1 MTKLAKELTLYGLI
15 MVAIGSSIGSGI
27 FVTPS
32 QIAALIPSAGLI
44 LAVWTLGGLVSLTGA
59 LTFGEL
65 GSLFPKAGGIYIFLK
80 EAYGG
85 WLGFLYGWAYLLIIT
100 SGSIAVLSLAFTY
113 YLSFF
118 IPMGQSGKIIT
129 SIIVII
135 TVTTLNVFRAK
146 FGEIFSNIFTGLKL
160 VGIFIII
167 GVGIFYGS
175 SSLSFHNFNIS
186 FSSGSS
192 ISGFGVALVSV
203 LFSYGGW
210 QHASFLAAETKNP
223 SRNVPVAMITGALIV
238 VAIYLLVNVSY
249 MLLLPVNKIVGS
261 QKIAAEAIS
270 TVLPFGGMLVAGII
284 AISTLG
290 TIGIYTLSAPRIYY
304 AMADDGLF
312 FKKIAD
318 VHPRFKTP
326 INAIIAQSVWSIVL
340 LLFWGTFEDLIT
352 YTVSVEWIFFTLAAA
367 GIFIFRKKLKN
378 ADRPYKTFGY
388 PVTPLIF
395 ICINIWFVINIMIN
409 KPLHIATGLV
419 FLALGIPF
427 YLFFKRKSS
436 INNQN
441 KTLDILP
448 GKVSDWTK

>member
-15 MVAIGSSIGSGI
+15 MVAIGSCIGSGI

-32 QIAALIPSAGLI
+32 QIAGLVPSAGLI
-44 LAVWTLGGLVSLTGA
+44 LGVWALGGLVTLTGA

-65 GSLFPKAGGIYIFLK
+65 GSLFPKAGGIYVFLK

-85 WLGFLYGWAYLLIIT
+85 WMGFLYGWAYLLIIT
-100 SGSIAVLSLAFTY
+100 SGSIAVLSLAFAY

-118 IPMGQSGKIIT
+118 VPMGQNGKLIT
-129 SIIVII
+129 GIIVIVF
-135 TVTTLNVFRAK
+135 VTTLNVFRAK

-160 VGIFIII
+160 LGLFIII
-167 GVGIFYGS
+167 GVGIYFGS
-175 SSLSFHNFNIS
+175 SSLSFNNF
-186 FSSGSS
+186 S
-192 ISGFGVALVSV
+192 IGFGANSNLSGFGVALVGV

-210 QHASFLAAETKNP
+210 QHASFLAGETKNP
-223 SRNVPVAMITGALIV
+223 SRNVPIAMITGALIV
-238 VAIYLLVNVSY
+238 IVIYLLVNVSY
-249 MLLLPVNKIVGS
+249 MLLMPVAKIASS
-261 QKIAAEAIS
+261 QKVAAEAIS

-284 AISTLG
+284 AISTFG

-312 FKKIAD
+312 FKRIAD
-318 VHPRFKTP
+318 VHPKFQTP
-326 INAIIAQSVWSIVL
+326 VNAIIAQSAWSIVL

-352 YTVSVEWIFFTLAAA
+352 YTVSIEWIFFTLAAA

-395 ICINIWFVINIMIN
+395 ICINTWFVTNIMIR
-409 KPLHIATGLV
+409 KPLHMAIGIG
-419 FLALGIPF
+419 FLILGVPF
-427 YLFFKRKSS
+427 YLYFRKK
-436 INNQN
+436 NAQA
-441 KTLDILP
+441 
-448 GKVSDWTK
+448 TKH

>member
-15 MVAIGSSIGSGI
+15 MVAIGSCIGSGI

-32 QIAALIPSAGLI
+32 QIAGLVPSAGLI
-44 LAVWTLGGLVSLTGA
+44 LAVWALGGLVTITGA

-65 GSLFPKAGGIYIFLK
+65 GSLFPKAGGIYVFLK

-100 SGSIAVLSLAFTY
+100 SGSIAVLSLAFAY

-118 IPMGQSGKIIT
+118 IPMGETGKIVT

-135 TVTTLNVFRAK
+135 ALTTLNVFRAK
-146 FGEIFSNIFTGLKL
+146 FGEIFSNIFTGLKIL
-160 VGIFIII
+160 GILIII
-167 GVGIFYGS
+167 GCGFIFGS
-175 SSLSFHNFNIS
+175 SDLSFKD
-186 FSSGSS
+186 FSIGFGSNS
-192 ISGFGVALVSV
+192 SLSGFGVALVGV

-210 QHASFLAAETKNP
+210 QHASFLAGETKNP
-223 SRNVPVAMITGALIV
+223 SRNVPIAMIAGALIV
-238 VAIYLLVNVSY
+238 TVIYLLVNVSY
-249 MLLLPVNKIVGS
+249 MLLLPVGTIGSS
-261 QKIAAEAIS
+261 QKVAAEAIS
-270 TVLPFGGMLVAGII
+270 TVLPFGGMLVAAII

-318 VHPRFKTP
+318 VHPKFRTP
-326 INAIIAQSVWSIVL
+326 INAIIAQSAWSIVL

-352 YTVSVEWIFFTLAAA
+352 YTVSVEWIFFTLAAI

-388 PVTPLIF
+388 PITPLIF
-395 ICINIWFVINIMIN
+395 ICINTWFVTNILIR
-409 KPLHIATGLV
+409 KPLHMGIGIG
-419 FLALGIPF
+419 FLILGIPV
-427 YLFFKRKSS
+427 YLFFKRK
-436 INNQN
+436 NAVKN
-441 KTLDILP
+441 L
-448 GKVSDWTK
+448 

>member
-15 MVAIGSSIGSGI
+15 MVAIGSCIGSGI

-32 QIAALIPSAGLI
+32 QIAGLVPSAGLI
-44 LAVWTLGGLVSLTGA
+44 LAVWALGGLVTLTGA

-65 GSLFPKAGGIYIFLK
+65 GSLFPKAGGIYVFLK

-100 SGSIAVLSLAFTY
+100 SGSIAVLSLAFAY

-118 IPMGQSGKIIT
+118 IPMNETGKIVA

-160 VGIFIII
+160 LGILIII
-167 GVGIFYGS
+167 GCGFIFGS
-175 SSLSFHNFNIS
+175 SDLSFKD
-186 FSSGSS
+186 FSIGFGPNSS
-192 ISGFGVALVSV
+192 LSGFGVALVGV

-210 QHASFLAAETKNP
+210 QHASFLAGETKNP
-223 SRNVPVAMITGALIV
+223 SRNVPIAMITGALIV
-238 VAIYLLVNVSY
+238 IIIYLLVNVSY
-249 MLLLPVNKIVGS
+249 MLLLPVGTIATS
-261 QKIAAEAIS
+261 QKVAAEAIS

-318 VHPRFKTP
+318 VHPKFKTP
-326 INAIIAQSVWSIVL
+326 VNAIIAQSGWSIVL

-378 ADRPYKTFGY
+378 AERPYKTFGY

-395 ICINIWFVINIMIN
+395 ICINTWFVINIMIN
-409 KPLHIATGLV
+409 KPLHMGIGLG
-419 FLALGIPF
+419 FLVLGIPF
-427 YLFFKRKSS
+427 YLFFKRK
-436 INNQN
+436 NAV
-441 KTLDILP
+441 KKL
-448 GKVSDWTK
+448 